1 MKSSYEGKSGD
12 TDLHHVRDLSEG
24 YSLWRCINAG
34 GTPYSMIVDPRGVE
48 IKSIETVREKRMLS
62 HFDEYLKMM
71 G

>member
-1 MKSSYEGKSGD
+1 MRSNYKGKSGD
-12 TDLHHVRDLSEG
+12 TDLHFVKDLPKG
-24 YSLWRCINAG
+24 HSLWRCINAG
-34 GTPYSMIVDPRGVE
+34 GTPYSMIVDPHGDE